1 MTAQEAR
8 QKSEETIKFI
18 ESGQLDRLM
27 ERIGNAVN
35 NGYLSIDSRESLT
48 PDTINK
54 LSEMGYKIEKRNVS
68 NPYLSYKG
76 DLISW

>member
-8 QKSEETIKFI
+8 EKSEETIKFI
-18 ESGQLDRLM
+18 EGGQLERLM

-35 NGYLSIDSRESLT
+35 HGYLSIDSRESLT

-54 LSEMGYKIEKRNVS
+54 LSEMGYKTEKRNVT